1 MGNTRTKRR
10 RPAWLKPALFG
21 TGSLGNLGGKYVS
34 FREYMGGSDIEDMRN
49 DWRKVGDDLRSA
61 MARLGR

>member
-1 MGNTRTKRR
+1 
-10 RPAWLKPALFG
+10 
-21 TGSLGNLGGKYVS
+21 
-34 FREYMGGSDIEDMRN
+34 MGGSDIEDMRN